1 MLKPKY
7 IEQLPENLIELYSQL
22 EQDILADMA
31 RRLSTYDYYIPAAQW
46 QRVKLIEL
54 GNFEDWIIKALASRT
69 GMTQEEI
76 KALMEEAGMKALKFD
91 DRIYKA
97 AGLNVPPI
105 SASPALL
112 DVINTG
118 IRKTNGLF
126 ENLTNTTAGTAT
138 KQLENAL
145 DRAYMQI
152 ISGAF
157 DRETSVR
164 NAIKDLARYGVGAV
178 TYPTGKI
185 DSLETAVRRA
195 IITGVNQT
203 ALKLQEARAEQMGSD
218 LVETTAH
225 AGARPSHAEWQG
237 KVFSLSGKSKKYP
250 EFKSS
255 TGYGTGAGLGG
266 WNCRHSFFPYLEG
279 SPRAY
284 TNDELKGYNS
294 KNVEYNGQKMTEYE
308 ASLQQRSIER
318 NIRRWKREKK
328 AMEAA
333 GLPTEEASAKI
344 SKWQAAQ
351 REFIDQTGLKRQ
363 YGREQIYTNDVVKS
377 GKDSIINAI
386 QKRIKM
392 GKQPLKIETGKQGKH
407 IIGHKNF
414 IEGRSYLT
422 ITIEEAQEIA
432 NKYAGNGTVLL
443 DKEGK
448 WKMQEIIETDRIIGI
463 DVDDIT
469 DNEMETNKAKIHY
482 SKKGIHIVPYTNT
495 R

>member
-22 EQDILADMA
+22 EMDILADMA

-46 QRVKLIEL
+46 QRDKLIEL

-69 GMTQEEI
+69 GMTQEEV
-76 KALMEEAGMKALKFD
+76 KNLMEEAGMKALKFD
-91 DRIYKA
+91 DGIYKA
-97 AGLNVPPI
+97 VDLDVPPI

-112 DVINTG
+112 DVLNEG
-118 IRKTNGLF
+118 IMKTNGLF

-152 ISGAF
+152 VSGAF
-157 DRETSVR
+157 DKETSVR
-164 NAIKDLARYGVGAV
+164 NAIKDLTRHGVGAI
-178 TYPTGKI
+178 TYPTGKT

-195 IITGVNQT
+195 VVTGVNQT
-203 ALKLQEARAEQMGSD
+203 ALKLQEARAEQMDSD

-225 AGARPSHAEWQG
+225 AGSRPSHAQWQG

-250 EFKSS
+250 DFKSS

-266 WNCRHSFFPYLEG
+266 WNCRHSFYPYFEG

-284 TNDELKGYNS
+284 TDNELKDYHS
-294 KNVEYNGQKMTEYE
+294 KNVKYNGQKMTEYE

-351 REFIDQTGLKRQ
+351 RDFIDQTGLKRQ
-363 YGREQIYTNDVVKS
+363 YGREQIYTNNVVKS
-377 GKDSIINAI
+377 GKDSIINII
-386 QKRIKM
+386 QKKIKT

-422 ITIEEAQEIA
+422 ISIEEAQEIA
-432 NKYAGNGTVLL
+432 NKYAGNGTILL
-443 DKEGK
+443 DKDGK
-448 WKMQEIIETDRIIGI
+448 WKMQEIIEADRIIGI
-463 DVDDIT
+463 DVDDISG
-469 DNEMETNKAKIHY
+469 NEIKTNKAKIHY
-482 SKKGIHIVPYTNT
+482 SKKGIHIVPYTN
-495 R
+495 RR